1 MRNAGCSWTSR
12 RSIAVIAYLLLY
24 VLFASY
30 AIISSTSG
38 MLLVVGSAI
47 VGALTALYFVFAFS
61 DYALHWRFV
70 FGVGFLGAS
79 IDVIANYCAKEMAQP
94 DSGIEAALIGLGN
107 VGILTAA
114 ICFGFLLSRG
124 IRHTSYLVLGAWVG
138 AVADTVS
145 VFAGPTAAIVKTQAV
160 HYLAL
165 QWGLIGSGEHAPH
178 VLPIVGIGDFVFLS
192 LFFCGARQLGWNEK
206 RTFAA
211 MAIAFVV
218 GILSV
223 LVRPAGLPALPFMT
237 VCLMLG
243 HWHDLHL
250 TRQEW
255 KSIIKLTVWFTLSL
269 LLLIVLKRKFM

>member
-1 MRNAGCSWTSR
+1 MRNTVCCWPSHRFA
-12 RSIAVIAYLLLY
+12 AVGAYILLY
-24 VLFASY
+24 SLFASL
-30 AIISSTSG
+30 AIHCSISQ
-38 MLLVVGSAI
+38 MHLIVGSAI
-47 VGALTALYFVFAFS
+47 VGALTAIYFVYAFS
-61 DYALHWRFV
+61 DSVLHWKSV
-70 FGVGFLGAS
+70 SGLGLLGAG
-79 IDVIANYCAKEMAQP
+79 IDVLTNFCAKEMARP
-94 DSGIEAALIGLGN
+94 DSGMEAGLIGIGN

-114 ICFGFLLSRG
+114 VCFGFLLSRG
-124 IRHTSYLVLGAWVG
+124 IRHTSYLVLGALVG

-178 VLPIVGIGDFVFLS
+178 ILPIVGIGDFVFLS
-192 LFFCGARQLGWNEK
+192 LFFCGARRLGWNAK
-206 RTFAA
+206 RTLAA
-211 MAIAFVV
+211 MTIAFVV

-237 VCLMLG
+237 VGLMVG

-250 TRQEW
+250 TQQDW
-255 KSIIKLTVWFTLSL
+255 KTIIKLTVLFTLC